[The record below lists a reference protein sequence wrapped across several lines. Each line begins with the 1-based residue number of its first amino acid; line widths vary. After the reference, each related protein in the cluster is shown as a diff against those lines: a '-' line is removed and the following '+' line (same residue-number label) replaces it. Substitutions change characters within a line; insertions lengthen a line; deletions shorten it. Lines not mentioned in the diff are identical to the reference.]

1 MKSLLGN
8 TFASRS
14 MYALLIITLV
24 TITAFGQNL
33 VVGNSSATFS
43 GAGTY
48 SVKGNITN
56 GGVAS
61 ATTINGTV
69 TMSGAAAQTIG
80 TATNGA
86 LTFGILN
93 VNTTSNTTTA
103 AVSTT
108 VSTALSVG
116 NGTTYDIGATTLTL
130 GGTSTLN
137 GSGVLNVSSG
147 SNSVV
152 YNSAG
157 ASQAVLGLTYAGA
170 LTLSGASTKSLS
182 STTSVA
188 GAFSHSG
195 GALTVGQNLTISSA
209 SPSFGIITNVA
220 TGMALT
226 LSGTGAKTIGTVTN
240 ITGSGAIANSGASGL
255 LTISTLTDNN
265 STSNGITGGAGGVT
279 FTNVATN
286 HGVITGGAGAVTFS
300 NTLAQAGGTITAGAG
315 TAVFS
320 GAVTQTAGSIA
331 SAALAN
337 LLKFSGSYSNAGGG
351 TLDLT
356 ATGAAEF
363 DNTVTA
369 GIFNL
374 AGGSTVTYGGAAQ
387 AIADMGY
394 AGNMI
399 LTGGTKTW
407 TLGAVRT
414 IGGNLTLQSSSATT
428 LSGANALNVTGNV
441 ALSSNLTVANAVVFA
456 NTTSAVSGTGEIIG
470 TVTRTH
476 SLGAA
481 AYTFNDASTTVQ
493 ATTTPAN
500 LNSFSLTVTPSS
512 NPNGYSAGHSINRK
526 IVQSYANTGAFTVD
540 IKLAYLSG
548 EIGGANESRLRD
560 FQNGISKA
568 DVLTTGT
575 YTRVAA
581 GAGFGTIDLPGIA
594 STNITS
600 GQELALDDRFYTFNS
615 FSAVHTTWND
625 AASWDQGVVPT
636 QYDDVVIANTFPI
649 TVPDAITASALSVTI
664 NPTTTGLTVGGGTS
678 GVLNV
683 CTGGLTN
690 NSAGTGLTVN
700 ASAQVSIVGGS
711 LTNNGA
717 VTNNGTITVQ

>member
-80 TATNGA
+80 TATNGP
-86 LTFGILN
+86 LTFGTLN

-108 VSTALSVG
+108 VGTALSVG

-130 GGTSTLN
+130 NGTSSLN
-137 GSGVLNVSSG
+137 ASGVLNVSNG
-147 SNSVV
+147 SSTVV
-152 YNSAG
+152 YSQTG
-157 ASQAVLGLTYAGA
+157 ANQTVLGLSYNGA
-170 LTLSGASTKSLS
+170 LTLSGTSTKNLANAASA
-182 STTSVA
+182 A

-195 GALTVGQNLTISSA
+195 GALTVDQNLTISSA
-209 SPSFGIITNVA
+209 TPSFATVA
-220 TGMALT
+220 TVAASKTLT
-226 LSGTGAKTIGTVTN
+226 LSGTGAKGITTLTTTNATGT
-240 ITGSGAIANSGASGL
+240 IANTGASGL
-255 LTISTLTDNN
+255 LTIGTLSDNLG
-265 STSNGITGGAGGVT
+265 SITGGPGGLT
-279 FTNVATN
+279 FTSPATN
-286 HGVITGGAGAVTFS
+286 HGTITGAAGIVTFS
-300 NTLAQAGGTITAGAG
+300 NTLAMSGGTITAGAG

-369 GIFNL
+369 GTFNL

-493 ATTTPAN
+493 ATATPAN
-500 LNSFSLTVTPSS
+500 LTNFSLTVTPSS
-512 NPNGYSAGHSINRK
+512 NPAGYSAGHSINRK

-683 CTGGLTN
+683 GTGGLTN